1 MGAVSPAGWGVPA
14 LRQALTQATPVA
26 AEPMPRPV
34 GGRVLA
40 ARRVPVPT
48 SRPAF
53 MGDPRMRR
61 SPPIAQFVVAA
72 AIEALGA
79 DRQSVV
85 EGKIRLGLV
94 IGTMCGCVS
103 YSRRFYHEALHEPA
117 TASPLLFPETVF
129 NAPGSHL
136 AALLRS
142 TGPNYTLVG
151 DQGSLGVGLAIA
163 ADWLWD
169 EQVDG
174 CLVIGAEELDW
185 VMADAMALFTRR
197 VVLSEGAGAL
207 YLRRDETGSAGIEL
221 AAVASPRLYR
231 RSIPRETCIRQVR
244 AELPALMPG
253 ELLCDSQQ
261 GASSVD
267 GAESRVWMDWSGAR
281 ISPRGILGEGLAAG
295 AAWQLVAAADALG
308 QGVHGA
314 ATVSLVGCNE
324 QASGVRLVR
333 V

>member
-1 MGAVSPAGWGVPA
+1 
-14 LRQALTQATPVA
+14 
-26 AEPMPRPV
+26 
-34 GGRVLA
+34 
-40 ARRVPVPT
+40 
-48 SRPAF
+48 

-72 AIEALGA
+72 ALEALGA

-103 YSRRFYHEALHEPA
+103 YSRRFYHEALREPA

-151 DQGSLGVGLAIA
+151 DQGSLGTSLAIA
-163 ADWLWD
+163 ANWLWD
-169 EQVDG
+169 EEVDG

-185 VMADAMALFTRR
+185 VMADAMALYSRR
-197 VVLSEGAGAL
+197 IVLSEGAGAL
-207 YLRRDETGSAGIEL
+207 YLRLDEVGAPGIAL
-221 AAVASPRLYR
+221 SGISSPRLYR
-231 RSIPRETCIRQVR
+231 RSIPRESCIREVR

-261 GASSVD
+261 GASRVD
-267 GAESRVWMDWSGAR
+267 GPESRVWEDWSGFR
-281 ISPRGILGEGLAAG
+281 ISPRRILGEGLVAG
-295 AAWQLVAAADALG
+295 AAWQLVAAAEALSAG
-308 QGVHGA
+308 EYAG
-314 ATVSLVGCNE
+314 ATVSLVGCNG
-324 QASGVRLVR
+324 QASGVRMVR

>member
-1 MGAVSPAGWGVPA
+1 
-14 LRQALTQATPVA
+14 
-26 AEPMPRPV
+26 
-34 GGRVLA
+34 
-40 ARRVPVPT
+40 
-48 SRPAF
+48 

-61 SPPIAQFVVAA
+61 SPPIAQFVVASA
-72 AIEALGA
+72 LEALGE

-85 EGKIRLGLV
+85 EGKIKLGV
-94 IGTMCGCVS
+94 VVATMCGCVS
-103 YSRRFYHEALHEPA
+103 YSRRFYHEALYEPA
-117 TASPLLFPETVF
+117 TASPMLFPETVF

-142 TGPNYTLVG
+142 TGPNYTVVG
-151 DQGSLGVGLAIA
+151 DQGALGTALAIA

-169 EQVDG
+169 ELVDC

-185 VMADAMALFTRR
+185 VMADALALFSRR

-207 YLRRDETGSAGIEL
+207 YLRRDDTGSAGVEL
-221 AAVASPRLYR
+221 SAVASPRLYC

-244 AELPALMPG
+244 AELPVLMPG

-261 GASSVD
+261 GASRVD
-267 GAESRVWMDWSGAR
+267 AAEARVWQDWSGAR

-295 AAWQLVAAADALG
+295 AAWQLVAAADALR
-308 QGVHGA
+308 QGMHGA

-324 QASGVRLVR
+324 QACGVRMVR